1 MVFTVGSFVEYIDRR
16 ENKWRIGIIEEIR
29 SDILE
34 NGEKIFFLIPLDLE
48 YDEPFMFSLEDI
60 APVGTHTNLTKM

>member
-29 SDILE
+29 SDIFP
-34 NGEKIFFLIPLDLE
+34 KIFHIIPLDLE
-48 YDEPFMFSLEDI
+48 YDEPFMFLLKDL